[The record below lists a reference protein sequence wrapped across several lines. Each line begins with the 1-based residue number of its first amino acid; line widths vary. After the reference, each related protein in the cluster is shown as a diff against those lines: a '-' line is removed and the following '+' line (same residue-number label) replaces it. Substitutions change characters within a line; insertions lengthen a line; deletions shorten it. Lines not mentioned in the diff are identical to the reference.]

1 MSYVSREKRGAPRFE
16 RARRG
21 ANVYKKKM
29 GWHTRAE
36 NGKRGCADRIF
47 LREST
52 DEGMR
57 CAALFE
63 KRDAGRRRG

>member
-1 MSYVSREKRGAPRFE
+1 MSDVSREKRGAPRFE

-21 ANVYKKKM
+21 ANVYKKM

-36 NGKRGCADRIF
+36 NVKRGCADRIF
-47 LREST
+47 LWEST